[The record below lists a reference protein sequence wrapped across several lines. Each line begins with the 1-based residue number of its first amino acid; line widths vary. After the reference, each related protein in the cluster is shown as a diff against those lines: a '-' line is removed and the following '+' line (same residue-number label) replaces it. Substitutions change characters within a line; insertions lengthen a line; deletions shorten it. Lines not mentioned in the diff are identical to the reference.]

1 MSRPRYK
8 PDERDRKEVE
18 TMSGLG
24 LSHEHI
30 AAIKGISRPTLYRYF
45 KAELAL
51 GNARAVLRVS
61 QSLYGLATRQ
71 NASAAACIFFLKTQ
85 GGENWREKPAT
96 LGKKEEAEL
105 AARDAEAGT
114 GWAGLLQPGSLQ

>member
-1 MSRPRYK
+1 MSRTRYK
-8 PDERDRKEVE
+8 PSERDRKEVE
-18 TMSGLG
+18 TMAGLG

-30 AAIKGISRPTLYRYF
+30 AAIKGITRPTLDRYF
-45 KAELAL
+45 KLELAL

-61 QSLYGLATRQ
+61 QSLYSLATRQ

-85 GGENWREKPAT
+85 GGEAWREKPAGA
-96 LGKKEEAEL
+96 LGKKEEAEI

-114 GWAGLLQPGSLQ
+114 GWAGLLQ